1 MLTIQGLIKYSMK
14 QISCNNI
21 HTRSLKLISGNS
33 HIPHSRLECTTAGE
47 IVDVIN
53 V

>member
-1 MLTIQGLIKYSMK
+1 MLIIQGLIKYSMK
-14 QISCNNI
+14 EISFNNI
-21 HTRSLKLISGNS
+21 HTSSPKLISGNS

-47 IVDVIN
+47 VVDVIN

>member
-1 MLTIQGLIKYSMK
+1 MLIIQGIIKYSMLK
-14 QISCNNI
+14 ISFNNI
-21 HTRSLKLISGNS
+21 HTRSPKIISRNS

-47 IVDVIN
+47 VVDVIN